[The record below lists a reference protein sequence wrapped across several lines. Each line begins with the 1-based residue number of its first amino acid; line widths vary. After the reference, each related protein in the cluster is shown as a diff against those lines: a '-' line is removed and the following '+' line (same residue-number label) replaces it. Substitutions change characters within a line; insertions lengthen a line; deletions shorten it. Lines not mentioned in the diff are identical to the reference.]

1 MNALLIITG
10 IIICAMMLDGYRIG
24 LVKSVFALVKMIIGA
39 VVAAVTVYCV
49 TTIVPPSLR
58 YIIPG
63 IFISVIALVFAVVG
77 LFVGLL
83 NLVDEIPV
91 LKQINR
97 LAGIVSGAV
106 HGIVCVWILF
116 VVIAYFSDTSAGS
129 IFFKMIM
136 EDELLS
142 FLYEANPFGMVIEKW
157 NVFFA

>member
-63 IFISVIALVFAVVG
+63 IFIAVIALVFAVVG
-77 LFVGLL
+77 LFV
-83 NLVDEIPV
+83 
-91 LKQINR
+91 
-97 LAGIVSGAV
+97 
-106 HGIVCVWILF
+106 
-116 VVIAYFSDTSAGS
+116 
-129 IFFKMIM
+129 
-136 EDELLS
+136 
-142 FLYEANPFGMVIEKW
+142 
-157 NVFFA
+157 

>member
-1 MNALLIITG
+1 M
-10 IIICAMMLDGYRIG
+10 
-24 LVKSVFALVKMIIGA
+24 
-39 VVAAVTVYCV
+39 
-49 TTIVPPSLR
+49 
-58 YIIPG
+58 
-63 IFISVIALVFAVVG
+63 
-77 LFVGLL
+77 
-83 NLVDEIPV
+83 DEIPV

-129 IFFKMIM
+129 TFFKMIM

-142 FLYEANPFGMVIEKW
+142 FLYEVNPFGMVIEKW

>member
-1 MNALLIITG
+1 MGTE
-10 IIICAMMLDGYRIG
+10 
-24 LVKSVFALVKMIIGA
+24 FALVKMIIGA

-77 LFVGLL
+77 LFVRLL
-83 NLVDEIPV
+83 NLVDEIPI

-116 VVIAYFSDTSAGS
+116 VVIAYFSDTSVGS
-129 IFFKMIM
+129 AFVEMIA

-142 FLYEANPFGMVIEKW
+142 FLYEVNPFGMVIDKW
-157 NVFFA
+157 NVIFA